1 MSDLGT
7 PATEGPVDPR
17 TGKPT
22 VIDPVAVWDEAAG
35 APATADAAQKPAIEG
50 SFEVQGFA
58 VKPVY
63 QVVKESI
70 SEYTVERAADICD
83 SRRSR
88 SRNWPACMPPKAP
101 CTS

>member
-63 QVVKESI
+63 QVVKEII
-70 SEYTVERAADICD
+70 SRCV
-83 SRRSR
+83 
-88 SRNWPACMPPKAP
+88 
-101 CTS
+101 